1 MIEPGQS
8 FIGNLPADFTTFLY
22 VLEGEVQ
29 VGDDAKVLSRDQVAW
44 LDKYDQPIASQVK
57 LRAGNAGV
65 HLVLYAAQPQHH
77 EIVSHGPFIADSMDD
92 IRQLYSN
99 FRAGKMEHITEVP
112 AEQQMSY

>member
-1 MIEPGQS
+1 MGI
-8 FIGNLPADFTTFLY
+8 IPADFTTFLY
-22 VLEGEVQ
+22 VLEGDVQ
-29 VGDDAKVLSRDQVAW
+29 VGDENKVLSRDQVAW
-44 LDKYDQPIASQVK
+44 LDRYDQPTPSQVI
-57 LRAGNAGV
+57 LGAGNAGV
-65 HLVLYAAQPQHH
+65 HLVLYSAQPQHH